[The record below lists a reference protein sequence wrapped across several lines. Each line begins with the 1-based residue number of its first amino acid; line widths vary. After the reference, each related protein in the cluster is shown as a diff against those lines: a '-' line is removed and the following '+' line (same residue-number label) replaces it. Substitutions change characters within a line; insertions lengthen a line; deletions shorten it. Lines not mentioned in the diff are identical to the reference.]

1 MRRALALLAAAAMIA
16 GAVAV
21 RSLIDDDDSSASGTT
36 TGGDADNGDD
46 SLRVRCATVAEA
58 ACDALRDAGFTV
70 RIEAAGRT
78 AGHAL
83 PGRPRPMT
91 SASTCGSRPG
101 PGPEWSRHSAGAIWP
116 AGCSTSRQDIGARSP
131 AVIVSRTDRGELLA
145 EACGLTWSC
154 IGDSVGSTW
163 ADLGGSASW
172 GSPKPGHSPPDANTE
187 GLLTTAQLTADFLG
201 RTTYASNDL
210 DNRYQA
216 WLTELEEAV
225 PDHTPPAG
233 TPFDQLLLTP
243 AFFDAVGSI
252 EAVAAPAVATS
263 RDRDRL
269 TVTIPEPVVTAD
281 LVAVAP
287 LGQNSSAQA
296 IATRDD
302 VREALAAAAWRVEGL
317 PTIDVIDDTVA
328 LPESDNLPSAGVLI
342 ALTDR
347 WNEVT

>member
-21 RSLIDDDDSSASGTT
+21 RALIDDDDATASGTT
-36 TGGDADNGDD
+36 SGGDADPDD
-46 SLRVRCATVAEA
+46 TLRVRCTSVAEA
-58 ACDALRDAGFTV
+58 ACEALRDAGFTV
-70 RIEAAGRT
+70 RVESAGRT
-78 AGHAL
+78 AETLYQAAPTDDLGFDV
-83 PGRPRPMT
+83 
-91 SASTCGSRPG
+91 
-101 PGPEWSRHSAGAIWP
+101 WI
-116 AGCSTSRQDIGARSP
+116 TSRSWPGMIEAQRQADLAGGLLDEPTAIGARSP
-131 AVIVSRTDRGELLA
+131 VVIVSRSDRGEVLA
-145 EACGLTWSC
+145 ETCGLTWGC

-163 ADLGGSASW
+163 ADLGGGSSW
-172 GSPKPGHSPPDANTE
+172 GSPKPGHSPPDATTE

-210 DNRYQA
+210 DNRYRG
-216 WLTELEEAV
+216 WLTTLEGAV
-225 PDHTPPAG
+225 PDHAPPAG

-252 EAVAAPAVATS
+252 EAVAAPAVASS
-263 RDRDRL
+263 RDRGRL

-287 LGQNSSAQA
+287 VGQNSSAQSVA
-296 IATRDD
+296 ARDD
-302 VREALAAAAWRVEGL
+302 VREALAAAGWRVEGL

>member
-1 MRRALALLAAAAMIA
+1 MIA

-21 RSLIDDDDSSASGTT
+21 RSLIDDDGSSASGSS
-36 TGGDADNGDD
+36 TGGNSSNGDEPV
-46 SLRVRCATVAEA
+46 RVRCATVAAA

-70 RIEAAGRT
+70 RTEPAGRT
-78 AGHAL
+78 ADAL
-83 PGRPRPMT
+83 AQAGPTDDLGFDVWITAGSWPGMIEAQRR
-91 SASTCGSRPG
+91 SDL
-101 PGPEWSRHSAGAIWP
+101 AGGLLDEP
-116 AGCSTSRQDIGARSP
+116 QDIGARSP
-131 AVIVSRTDRGELLA
+131 AVIVGRTNRTELLGA
-145 EACGLTWSC
+145 TCGLTWTC

-172 GSPKPGHSPPDANTE
+172 GSPAPGHSPPGANTE

-201 RTTYASNDL
+201 RTSYASNDL

-216 WLTELEEAV
+216 WLAQLEEAV

-243 AFFDAVGSI
+243 AFFDAVGTI

-269 TVTIPEPVVTAD
+269 TITIPEPIVTAD

-287 LGQNSSAQA
+287 LGQNSAAQA

-317 PTIDVIDDTVA
+317 PTIDVIDDNVA
-328 LPESDNLPSAGVLI
+328 LPESDNLPPAGVLI

>member
-21 RSLIDDDDSSASGTT
+21 RSLIDDDDSSASGAS
-36 TGGDADNGDD
+36 TGGDTDNGDE
-46 SLRVRCATVAEA
+46 SIRVQCATVAEA
-58 ACDALRDAGFTV
+58 ACDALRAAGFTV
-70 RIEAAGRT
+70 RTEAAGRT
-78 AGHAL
+78 ADAL
-83 PGRPRPMT
+83 SEADGTDDPGFDVWITTR
-91 SASTCGSRPG
+91 S
-101 PGPEWSRHSAGAIWP
+101 WP
-116 AGCSTSRQDIGARSP
+116 AMVETQRRADLAGGLLDEPHDIGARSP
-131 AVIVSRTDRGELLA
+131 AVIVGRTDRTELLA
-145 EACGLTWSC
+145 AACGLTWTC

-163 ADLGGSASW
+163 ADLGGSPSW
-172 GSPKPGHSPPDANTE
+172 GSPEPGHSPPGTNSE

-201 RTTYASNDL
+201 RTSYASNDL

-216 WLTELEEAV
+216 WLAELEDAV

-233 TPFDQLLLTP
+233 TPLDQLLLTP

-252 EAVAAPAVATS
+252 EAVAAPVVATS

-269 TVTIPEPVVTAD
+269 TVTIPEPIVTAD

-296 IATRDD
+296 IAARDD
-302 VREALAAAAWRVEGL
+302 VKEALAAAAWRVEGL

-328 LPESDNLPSAGVLI
+328 LPDSDNLPPAGVLI

>member
-21 RSLIDDDDSSASGTT
+21 RSLIDDDDSSASGSTS
-36 TGGDADNGDD
+36 GGNSDNGDEP
-46 SLRVRCATVAEA
+46 LRVRCATVAEA
-58 ACDALRDAGFTV
+58 ACDALSDAGFTV
-70 RIEAAGRT
+70 RTEAAGRT
-78 AGHAL
+78 ADAL
-83 PGRPRPMT
+83 SQAGPADDLGFDVWITTRSWPGMVEAQRRT
-91 SASTCGSRPG
+91 DL
-101 PGPEWSRHSAGAIWP
+101 AGGVLDEP
-116 AGCSTSRQDIGARSP
+116 QDIGARSP
-131 AVIVSRTDRGELLA
+131 AVIVSRNDRGDLLA

-154 IGDSVGSTW
+154 IGDLVGSSW

-172 GSPKPGHSPPDANTE
+172 GSPQPGHSPPGVNSE

-201 RTTYASNDL
+201 RTSYASNDL

-216 WLTELEEAV
+216 WLAELEEAV

-269 TVTIPEPVVTAD
+269 TVTVPEPVVTAD

-328 LPESDNLPSAGVLI
+328 LPESDNLPPAGVLI

>member
-21 RSLIDDDDSSASGTT
+21 RALIDDDDATASGTT
-36 TGGDADNGDD
+36 NGGDAEPDET
-46 SLRVRCATVAEA
+46 LRVRCASVAEA
-58 ACDALRDAGFTV
+58 ACEALRDAGFTV
-70 RIEAAGRT
+70 RVESAGRT
-78 AGHAL
+78 AESLYQAAPTDDLGFDV
-83 PGRPRPMT
+83 
-91 SASTCGSRPG
+91 
-101 PGPEWSRHSAGAIWP
+101 WI
-116 AGCSTSRQDIGARSP
+116 TSRSWPGMIEAQRAADLAGGLLDEPTAIGARSP
-131 AVIVSRTDRGELLA
+131 VVIVSRSDRGEVLA
-145 EACGLTWSC
+145 ETCGLTWGC

-163 ADLGGSASW
+163 ADLGGGSSW

-210 DNRYQA
+210 DNRYRG
-216 WLTELEEAV
+216 WLTTLEGAV
-225 PDHTPPAG
+225 PDHAPPAG

-252 EAVAAPAVATS
+252 EAVAAPAVASS
-263 RDRDRL
+263 RDRGRL

-287 LGQNSSAQA
+287 VGQNSSAQSVA
-296 IATRDD
+296 ARDD
-302 VREALAAAAWRVEGL
+302 VREALAAAGWRVEGL

-342 ALTDR
+342 ALTDQ

>member
-21 RSLIDDDDSSASGTT
+21 RALIDDDDTTASGSTSG
-36 TGGDADNGDD
+36 TGSDPDD
-46 SLRVRCATVAEA
+46 PSLRVRCADVAEA
-58 ACDALRDAGFTV
+58 ACDALGEAGFAV
-70 RIEAAGRT
+70 RVESAGRT
-78 AGHAL
+78 ADAL
-83 PGRPRPMT
+83 YDV
-91 SASTCGSRPG
+91 ASTDDLGFDVWITTRSWPGMIEAQRRADLAGSLLDEP
-101 PGPEWSRHSAGAIWP
+101 I
-116 AGCSTSRQDIGARSP
+116 DVGARSP
-131 AVIVSRTDRGELLA
+131 VVIVARSDRA
-145 EACGLTWSC
+145 EVLTQSCGLTWAC

-163 ADLGGSASW
+163 ADLGGGSSW
-172 GSPKPGHSPPDANTE
+172 GSPKPGHSPPGLNSE

-210 DNRYQA
+210 DNRFRG
-216 WLTELEEAV
+216 WLTGLENAV

-252 EAVAAPAVATS
+252 EAVAAPAVASS

-269 TVTIPEPVVTAD
+269 TVAIPEPVITAD
-281 LVAVAP
+281 LVAAAP
-287 LGQNSSAQA
+287 FGENSSAES

-302 VREALAAAAWRVEGL
+302 VSEALAAAGWRVEGL

-328 LPESDNLPSAGVLI
+328 LPDSDNLPPAGVLI